1 MNGADNTS
9 STSPCPTR
17 IWSYSLRLLLTAAVL
32 LSGAVSLQAQWPVAL
47 GGRAVT
53 DPAVAPS
60 GDVYVLAE
68 DRFLHGFSSQGI
80 RRWRFDVRTMPAAS
94 LAVCPAGPIVL
105 GTRDGTVIAVSPAGS
120 ELWRNP
126 GRGAAVG
133 NPYCDEEGFV
143 HVASADRLLR
153 RISPA
158 GNPVWGT
165 ELPGAP
171 RLDPVSGPDGV
182 IFCPIA
188 GSSADGGAG
197 AVPDGGTVPAAAP
210 SAASDPSGTGPQV
223 VVLSR
228 DGVPRSRFPLDSE
241 ATSHAVVGGAY
252 LVGTETGELTVY
264 GPDGRVSRLDVSDG
278 AVTAV
283 LAGPGGDAVLATD
296 GAERFVRVAGVGDP
310 RSASLTPFSLGL
322 GPAARMVGV
331 AGHSLYVTGRTGLY
345 RIDNALPTALPGD
358 RGAKGSAPG
367 APQLGVATRRGAPLV
382 AATAGYGMAVVQG
395 DEWILAGAPA
405 PASAPEETPT
415 TWYAERGNAL
425 RTGFPLGRE
434 IAPRSREWRDNFDY
448 LYLQSH
454 LLSNERQDRL
464 RAIRDLEERVAAGT
478 LRGSADY
485 VVALLRRA
493 AFQDFQGR
501 SSGAVG
507 FADLRARVVRLLGS
521 VGGRSAIG
529 DLVRLGR
536 YTFTAEVDAAILNAF
551 AAVPAGVAAGG
562 WDVVEEML
570 RRHAGREGAA
580 AVGEAAVS
588 AVEALLAYSGE
599 APRAG
604 EILTEIVRGAYPREV
619 RLRALQLFEGSDG

>member
-9 STSPCPTR
+9 STSSCPTR
-17 IWSYSLRLLLTAAVL
+17 IWLYPLRLLFTAAIL
-32 LSGAVSLQAQWPVAL
+32 LVSVAPLRAQWPVAV

-68 DRFLHGFSSQGI
+68 DRFLYRFDAHGI

-94 LAVCPAGPIVL
+94 LAVCPGGPIVL

-126 GRGAAVG
+126 GSGAPIG

-143 HVASADRLLR
+143 HVASAEGLLR

-158 GNPVWGT
+158 GNHIWGT

-182 IFCPIA
+182 IFCPIS
-188 GSSADGGAG
+188 GSPVARTDAG
-197 AVPDGGTVPAAAP
+197 APADNVPGRAP
-210 SAASDPSGTGPQV
+210 SPASDPSGAGPQV

-241 ATSHAVVGGAY
+241 ATSHAVVGGAH

-283 LAGPGGDAVLATD
+283 LAGPRGDAIVATN
-296 GAERFVRVAGVGDP
+296 GAERFIRVAGVGDP
-310 RSASLTPFSLGL
+310 PSASLTPLSLGL
-322 GPAARMVGV
+322 GSGARMVAV
-331 AGHSLYVTGRTGLY
+331 AGHSLYVRGRTGLY
-345 RIDNALPTALPGD
+345 RIDNAVPKVRPGD
-358 RGAKGSAPG
+358 AGANRSAPG
-367 APQLGVATRRGAPLV
+367 APQLVVATRRGAPLT
-382 AATAGYGMAVVQG
+382 AATAGYGVAVVQG

-405 PASAPEETPT
+405 PAPEETPS

-507 FADLRARVVRLLGS
+507 FADLRARVVRLLGRI
-521 VGGRSAIG
+521 GGRSAIG
-529 DLVRLGR
+529 DLLRLGR

-562 WDVVEEML
+562 WDVIEEML

-604 EILTEIVRGAYPREV
+604 DILTEIVRGAYPREV
-619 RLRALQLFEGSDG
+619 RLRALQLLEGSDG